1 MIGSLEELRRYL
13 HTPGGGAPTDDELL
27 GDLLAAADDRFKALC
42 PGRTLEPMPAPAAAG
57 APAPAPLEK
66 VFRSRGSIIRVPDLR
81 TLSAI
86 AVDGVVT
93 DPATIDLEGRDGE
106 DTYLIARLPTAAIGT
121 IDVLVPVGNT
131 WVPGNTARRRVVIS
145 GYWGPPE
152 VLPRVKEAV
161 LIWAAR
167 VYHERAARWSDAR
180 QDPDGGVA
188 SYFRS
193 VPPSIKATA
202 DSLRGAGT

>member
-13 HTPGGGAPTDDELL
+13 HTTAGGAQADDALL
-27 GDLLAAADDRFKALC
+27 GDLLAAADDRFKSLV
-42 PGRTLEPMPAPAAAG
+42 PGRTLEPIPAAPAEGDPPPDPVAK
-57 APAPAPLEK
+57 E
-66 VFRSRGSIIRVPDLR
+66 FRSRGSVIRVPDLR
-81 TLSAI
+81 TLTTI
-86 AVDGVVT
+86 TVDGVTT
-93 DPATIDLEGRDGE
+93 DPDTIDLEGRDGE
-106 DTYLIARLPTAAIGT
+106 DTYLIARLPTPAIGA

-131 WVPGNTARRRVVIS
+131 WVPGTTARRRVIIS
-145 GYWGPPE
+145 GFWGPAE
-152 VLPRVKEAV
+152 VMPRVKEAI